1 MGFTPL
7 SLSTRNVTI
16 KGKAKTTNKYLETKP
31 SFKEELNLLLRNG
44 KQKNSLHLRDPRNQ
58 FSMLNWFFF
67 FPIRINCRNVSLCV
81 ENFKTR
87 KTVSFK
93 IISSIQQRF
102 RDLSTQRIPIVLKK
116 SFYSR
121 KVLLEVKKLSFLL
134 HGHNS

>member
-31 SFKEELNLLLRNG
+31 SFKEELNLLLRSG

-58 FSMLNWFFF
+58 FSMLNWFF

-93 IISSIQQRF
+93 TISSIQQRF

>member
-31 SFKEELNLLLRNG
+31 SIKEELNLLLRSG

-67 FPIRINCRNVSLCV
+67 PIRINCRNGSLCV